1 MRKDT
6 MAPERY
12 FQSRALRLY
21 SVSTLAMTA
30 LLSACGSEPG
40 DPLRRDAASR
50 DVLVDAP
57 RLDAGGTLLDAGDQP
72 VDVSSVGG
80 AIVDGGPIDAP
91 ALEVGPADVAAID
104 GSSAVDGGGID
115 GSALRACSSLVNP
128 LYIMTGDCQVPG
140 LKALGKLLRHGANP
154 VTLVWFVSPS
164 CTIIDAVYNG
174 TPLQQTP
181 LFIPDD
187 PAWDPVAGSMPS
199 CALEPGGH
207 AIDIGMP
214 VGYPDSCTTQ
224 PAPSDVVAVK
234 GPVQSLIFITPHSA
248 SPEAISSEQAALVFG
263 TGATANIAP
272 WLDESFYF
280 VLKPAM
286 AVQFGL
292 AATIGVTA
300 SKWHGQAMSLPS
312 ELANKVAA
320 STAPEKTIGI
330 LGGQIFDTGN
340 SRATLKALAFQARGQ
355 SSAYLPDSRATSFDK
370 RNLRDGHYVPWNQLV
385 YYAKATSV
393 DGGAREVANPTAKL
407 VIDILSNHENPAA
420 PAGLDPV
427 ALVAKSGIVPICA
440 MAVSRKTEGGDLSPF
455 SPPEPCGCY
464 FESTVGTVPASCVA
478 CTSTTGCAAG
488 TTCRHGFCE
497 ADDGRTSL
505 SDCSVLP
512 AAATHAQI
520 INNACT
526 AGARSELSLTP

>member
-1 MRKDT
+1 MG
-6 MAPERY
+6 
-12 FQSRALRLY
+12 AL
-21 SVSTLAMTA
+21 VP
-30 LLSACGSEPG
+30 ACGSEPG
-40 DPLRRDAASR
+40 EPIRRDAGNR
-50 DVLVDAP
+50 DVAAGGSRLDGGGEASFDVGIDVQTLDGVSVDSGPVDVAAVDAP
-57 RLDAGGTLLDAGDQP
+57 VVDVALLDVSKDLPPMDGMAAVDGMAGT
-72 VDVSSVGG
+72 G
-80 AIVDGGPIDAP
+80 VDGG
-91 ALEVGPADVAAID
+91 ALP
-104 GSSAVDGGGID
+104 
-115 GSALRACSSLVNP
+115 ACSSLVNP

-154 VTLVWFVSPS
+154 ITLVWFVSPS

-187 PAWDPVAGSMPS
+187 PAWNPVAGSMPS
-199 CALEPGGH
+199 CALESGGH
-207 AIDIGMP
+207 PIDIGMP

-224 PAPSDVVAVK
+224 AAPSDVVAIK
-234 GPVQSLIFITPHSA
+234 GPVQSLLFITPHSA
-248 SPEAISSEQAALVFG
+248 SPEGISSEQAALAFG

-300 SKWHGQAMSLPS
+300 SKWRGQAMSLPS

-340 SRATLKALAFQARGQ
+340 NRATLKALAFQAKGQ
-355 SSAYLPDSRATSFDK
+355 RSAYLPDSRATSFDK
-370 RNLRDGHYVPWNQLV
+370 RNLRDGHYVAWNQLV

-407 VIDILSNHENPAA
+407 VIDILSNHENPAV
-420 PAGLDPV
+420 PAGIDPV

-440 MAVSRKTEGGDLSPF
+440 MAVSRKTEGGELSLF
-455 SPPEPCGCY
+455 SPPDPCGCY

-478 CTSTTGCAAG
+478 CTPTTVCATG

-497 ADDGRTSL
+497 ADDGSTSL

-512 AAATHAQI
+512 AGATHAQI
-520 INNACT
+520 INDACT
-526 AGARSELSLTP
+526 PGARSEIALTP